1 MKLLAISIESHDSSA
16 TYFDGKKLF
25 FHKAERSL
33 QLKRW
38 PQFARIT
45 LANGKKIPL
54 NTRDNRSFEILK
66 GFWEKEVKKIWNI
79 SFSDVDHVWFDV
91 QETNK
96 IDHHERHAQSI
107 NLLNYDDPYDAF
119 VIMDGLGGDSWWSIF
134 KKDKPETDNT
144 YQYGFE
150 ELIFEEK
157 TFYLYNVSKEHCVIN
172 FDKPRFMFS
181 VKFKDGKLSYDEL
194 FKWCEE
200 NNLLENQNINK

>member
-1 MKLLAISIESHDSSA
+1 MSNSDVF
-16 TYFDGKKLF
+16 YKKLKNESIF
-25 FHKAERSL
+25 LYDFCNSAIKNLTEEQRKTLINRADFKTIKINKEYL
-33 QLKRW
+33 LKE
-38 PQFARIT
+38 PII
-45 LANGKKIPL
+45 KKIHGQ
-54 NTRDNRSFEILK
+54 FEISFACIFIL
-66 GFWEKEVKKIWNI
+66 EKNTGCEFHIDEPRKVAINMLI
-79 SFSDVDHVWFDV
+79 SSGISH
-91 QETNK
+91 
-96 IDHHERHAQSI
+96 
-107 NLLNYDDPYDAF
+107 
-119 VIMDGLGGDSWWSIF
+119 SIF